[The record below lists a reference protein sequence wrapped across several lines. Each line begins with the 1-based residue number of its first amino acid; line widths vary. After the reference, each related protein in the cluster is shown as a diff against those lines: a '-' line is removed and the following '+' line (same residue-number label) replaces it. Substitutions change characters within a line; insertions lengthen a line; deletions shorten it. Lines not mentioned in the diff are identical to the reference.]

1 MTIKDLKKALEENK
15 IPTVTETF
23 EQVIDTVEKVNQLE
37 DKKIDYKKAFEQ
49 QQAVLIEFIKDTM
62 ENEIEYPE
70 FKSNM
75 EKWNWYQ
82 KRLLVNKYDFNEI
95 KKI

>member
-1 MTIKDLKKALEENK
+1 MNK
-15 IPTVTETF
+15 TTF
-23 EQVIDTVEKVNQLE
+23 EDVYLPE

-82 KRLLVNKYDFNEI
+82 NRLLVNKYDFNET